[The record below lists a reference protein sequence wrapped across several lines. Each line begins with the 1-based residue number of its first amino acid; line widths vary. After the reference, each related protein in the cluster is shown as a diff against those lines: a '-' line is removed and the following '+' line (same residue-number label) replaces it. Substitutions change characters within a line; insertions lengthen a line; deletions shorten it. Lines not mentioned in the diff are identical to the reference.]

1 MSVLCLYSKVS
12 TKVNARSHILHL
24 TVFRNQFGYRFKYRP
39 IIRVDVQDLVCKDSA
54 ATALYMREKMQFGVG
69 VVVSR
74 DIGLHSVFFIGAAGR
89 SLGTILRPSGS
100 GDVLL
105 QLSVFWAIS
114 ATNCH
119 RERKCADTIGTVP
132 VPLVTNR
139 PKP

>member
-69 VVVSR
+69 GVVSR
-74 DIGLHSVFFIGAAGR
+74 DIGLHSVFYR
-89 SLGTILRPSGS
+89 SCRSQSGNDFKTQWLRRRAFATVGVLGDLR
-100 GDVLL
+100 DK
-105 QLSVFWAIS
+105 LS
-114 ATNCH
+114 
-119 RERKCADTIGTVP
+119 
-132 VPLVTNR
+132 
-139 PKP
+139 